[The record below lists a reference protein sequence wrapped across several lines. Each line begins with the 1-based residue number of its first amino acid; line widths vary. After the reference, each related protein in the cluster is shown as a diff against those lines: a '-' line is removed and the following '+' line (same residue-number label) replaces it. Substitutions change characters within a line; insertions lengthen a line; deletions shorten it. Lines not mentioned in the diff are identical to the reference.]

1 MKTKYKYIE
10 FREWSGYAAGGRK
23 TSTWD
28 CINRKHNALLGFIKW
43 YGPWRQ
49 YCFMPCPDTV
59 FSGGCLTDIDDFLT
73 QLKAGRNKG

>member
-10 FREWSGYAAGGRK
+10 FREWKALAVGGRK

-28 CINRKHNALLGFIKW
+28 CINRKHKTVLGVVQW

-49 YCFMPCPDTV
+49 YVYLPYPDTV
-59 FSGGCLTDIDDFLT
+59 LSPDCLRDIAEFMEQFKT
-73 QLKAGRNKG
+73 GRKKG